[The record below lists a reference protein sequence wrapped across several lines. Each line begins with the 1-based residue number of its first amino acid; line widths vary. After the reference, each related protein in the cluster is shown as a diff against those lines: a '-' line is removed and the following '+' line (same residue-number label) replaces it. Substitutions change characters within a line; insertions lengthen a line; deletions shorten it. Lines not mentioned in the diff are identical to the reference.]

1 MNRKVSEIG
10 MKEVIIK
17 YKSNK
22 TLAALKDLGKYLG
35 FSVSEQVV
43 SSKSENSYING
54 VTLIPGDESI
64 DVTELQEVFTG
75 KGLVVTQLRN
85 AGWKREK

>member
-1 MNRKVSEIG
+1 

-17 YKSNK
+17 YKSDK

-35 FSVSEQVV
+35 FSVSEQTV
-43 SSKSENSYING
+43 SNKKENSFING

-64 DVTELQEVFTG
+64 DISELQEVFTG
-75 KGLVVTQLRN
+75 RGITASQLRN
-85 AGWKREK
+85 SGWERKK